1 MFADVLI
8 DRIKAC
14 GSPCIVGLDPNPA
27 LVPAGFLEQ
36 FRDEGEEWETTALA
50 EYNRLVI
57 DAVHDLV
64 PAVKLQSAYYEVFG
78 VAGAALLADSIGY
91 ARRKGLLVI
100 LDAKRGDIDSTSEAY
115 ARAYLHRDPPRP
127 HRADCMTLNPYLGRD
142 SLQPFVDACAESGAG
157 VFVCV
162 LNSNPGAIELQT
174 RDLEGVPLYEAIA
187 EIVRDLGTSL
197 VGKSG
202 YSSVGAVVGA
212 TTGESAAH
220 VRGLLPRSIF
230 LVPGIG
236 AQGGDLATIAA
247 CFNEDGLGAIVS
259 GSRSIMYPSVP
270 GSPAGDHRASV
281 REAMVRAAAS
291 VRSAI
296 PKPTA

>member
-8 DRIKAC
+8 NRIKAC
-14 GSPCIVGLDPNPA
+14 GSPCIAGLDPNPA
-27 LVPAGFLEQ
+27 LVPVGFLKQ
-36 FRDEGEEWETTALA
+36 FEDAGEEWQTAALA
-50 EYNRLVI
+50 EYNRVVI

-78 VAGAALLADSIGY
+78 IAGARLLASTMSY
-91 ARRKGLLVI
+91 ARERGLLVI
-100 LDAKRGDIDSTSEAY
+100 LDAKRGDIGSTSEAY
-115 ARAYLHRDPPRP
+115 AKAYLHRDPPRP

-142 SLQPFVDACAESGAG
+142 SLEPFVDACAQHGTG

-174 RDLEGVPLYEAIA
+174 RDLEGVPLYEAVA
-187 EIVRDLGTSL
+187 EIVRDLGDPL
-197 VGKSG
+197 VGESG
-202 YSSVGAVVGA
+202 YSSIGAVVGA
-212 TTGESAAH
+212 TTGEGAAH

-236 AQGGDLATIAA
+236 AQGGDLATITA

-259 GSRSIMYPSVP
+259 GSRSIMYPPIPEGHS
-270 GSPAGDHRASV
+270 GRYYALV
-281 REAMVRAAAS
+281 RDAMVRAAAT

-296 PKPTA
+296 PTLT